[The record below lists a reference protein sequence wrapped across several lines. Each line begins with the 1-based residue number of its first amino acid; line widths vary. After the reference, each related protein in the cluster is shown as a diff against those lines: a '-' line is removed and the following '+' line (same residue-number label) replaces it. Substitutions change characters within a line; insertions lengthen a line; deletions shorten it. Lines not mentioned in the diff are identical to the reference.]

1 MIDIDNS
8 LDAVDVAAR
17 TWMTALAMF
26 AAAQPGGYYRAG
38 TNGTSELVTGAPM
51 TFLNGVISTA
61 RNADADEMA
70 AFAASPR
77 LESVAWSVQV
87 RGEQVE
93 DRIVAIAGD
102 RGLHQR
108 RVLPFMLK
116 VLDASD
122 LRESEA
128 DGLKVRRVLG
138 DEGDLYRTVMAT
150 GYEGPEEI
158 FSVFAARS
166 VMDHGSMRAYLVEV
180 EGVPVATSF
189 GVLVDD
195 LVGVFNIAVPP
206 QYRRRGYGRAAT
218 AAVLRDAYEQGAR
231 TAFLHASPLGVPLY
245 QIMGFQLTENW
256 TLFTA

>member
-1 MIDIDNS
+1 MPI
-8 LDAVDVAAR
+8 
-17 TWMTALAMF
+17 TKG
-26 AAAQPGGYYRAG
+26 P
-38 TNGTSELVTGAPM
+38 
-51 TFLNGVISTA
+51 
-61 RNADADEMA
+61 MA

-93 DRIVAIAGD
+93 DRIVAMAGD

-116 VLDASD
+116 VLD
-122 LRESEA
+122 
-128 DGLKVRRVLG
+128 
-138 DEGDLYRTVMAT
+138 
-150 GYEGPEEI
+150 
-158 FSVFAARS
+158 
-166 VMDHGSMRAYLVEV
+166 VMDHVSMRAYLVEV

-206 QYRRRGYGRAAT
+206 PYRRRGYGRAAT
-218 AAVLRDAYEQGAR
+218 AAVLRAAYEEGAR
-231 TAFLHASPLGVPLY
+231 TAFLHASPLGAPLY
-245 QIMGFQLTENW
+245 QVMGFRRTENW